1 MKILKY
7 YFKLKSID
15 IICIGEVL
23 IDFIGHEIN
32 TSINRT
38 KDYHRFLGGSPTNVA
53 VNASRIGLSSLLVA
67 SCGQD
72 GLGDFIIR
80 KLKSSKVDVSSL
92 RMIPEVPTS
101 VIFVSK
107 STETP
112 DFIAYRQ
119 GDCEIKLEQLPDELL
134 QKAKIFHTTCFA
146 LSKNPARETILN
158 RAKKAKD
165 LGLKLSI
172 DINFS
177 ERIWPDR
184 EEAKAVLKE
193 YLSND
198 PLVKLSEDDC
208 YRLFAEVKSDEHIF
222 DYFHTLGATTIC
234 LTKGKNGV
242 VVSDLNEGLFFQK
255 AIQIQEVKDTTGA
268 GDAFWTGFLYAQIHQ
283 KSLLDCVS
291 IAQKLAS
298 IKLQN
303 VGRLPDDLDIE
314 EIIN

>member
-1 MKILKY
+1 MKK
-7 YFKLKSID
+7 ID

-53 VNASRIGLSSLLVA
+53 VNASRLGLKSLLVA

-72 GLGDFIIR
+72 GLGEYVVR
-80 KLKSSKVDVSSL
+80 KLKDNHVNTAQIAKLESVS
-92 RMIPEVPTS
+92 TS

-112 DFIAYRQ
+112 DFIAYREA
-119 GDCEIKLEQLPDELL
+119 DCQITENQLPDDII
-134 QKAKIFHTTCFA
+134 ADAAIFHTTCFA
-146 LSKNPARETILN
+146 LSKNPARQTILN
-158 RAKKAKD
+158 RAKKAAE
-165 LGLKLSI
+165 LGLQLSI

-177 ERIWPDR
+177 ERIWPNR
-184 EEAKAVLKE
+184 EEAKQVLAE
-193 YLSND
+193 YLLLN

-208 YRLFAEVKSDEHIF
+208 YRLFAEVKTEDFIF
-222 DYFHTLGATTIC
+222 DYFHNLGATRIC

-242 VVSDLNEGLFFQK
+242 VLSDLEQGLFFQE
-255 AIQIQEVKDTTGA
+255 ALPIEEIKDTTGA
-268 GDAFWTGFLYAQIHQ
+268 GDAFWTGFLYAQLHKKDLEESI
-283 KSLLDCVS
+283 V
-291 IAQKLAS
+291 IAQRLAS

-303 VGRLPDDLDIE
+303 VGRLPDNSNILSQLL
-314 EIIN
+314 

>member
-1 MKILKY
+1 MKP
-7 YFKLKSID
+7 ID

-53 VNASRIGLSSLLVA
+53 VNSSRLGLHSILVA

-72 GLGDFIIR
+72 GLGDYVIR
-80 KLKSSKVDVSSL
+80 KLKANKVNTDFIGKSDT
-92 RMIPEVPTS
+92 VPTS

-112 DFIAYRQ
+112 DFIPYRQ
-119 GDCEIKLEQLPDELL
+119 ADCEIFENQLPDEIIAN
-134 QKAKIFHTTCFA
+134 AKIFHTTCFA
-146 LSKNPARETILN
+146 LSKNPARQTILN
-158 RAKKAKD
+158 RAKKAAA

-184 EEAKAVLKE
+184 EEAKHVLKE

-208 YRLFAEVKSDEHIF
+208 YRLFASVKSEEFIF
-222 DYFHTLGATTIC
+222 DYFHKMGVSTIC

-242 VVSDLNEGLFFQK
+242 VVSDVEKGLFFQK
-255 AIQIQEVKDTTGA
+255 AIPIEEIKDTTGA
-268 GDAFWTGFLYAQIHQ
+268 GDAFWTGFLFAQLNQYDLNTSIT
-283 KSLLDCVS
+283 

-303 VGRLPDDLDIE
+303 VGRLPDD
-314 EIIN
+314 ININELVS

>member
-1 MKILKY
+1 MEKT
-7 YFKLKSID
+7 ID
-15 IICIGEVL
+15 IISIGEVL

-53 VNASRIGLSSLLVA
+53 VNASRLGLKSLLVA

-72 GLGDFIIR
+72 GLGDYIVR
-80 KLKSSKVDVSSL
+80 KLKSSNVITTQIRKS
-92 RMIPEVPTS
+92 EKAPTS

-107 STETP
+107 STNTP
-112 DFIAYRQ
+112 DFIPYREA
-119 GDCEIKLEQLPDELL
+119 DCEILINQLPDEIIA
-134 QKAKIFHTTCFA
+134 KAKIFHTTCFA
-146 LSKNPARETILN
+146 LSKNPARDTILD
-158 RAKKAKD
+158 RAEKAKE
-165 LGLKLSI
+165 LGLQLSI

-177 ERIWPDR
+177 ERIWPNR
-184 EEAKAVLKE
+184 EEAKLVIKE

-208 YRLFAEVKSDEHIF
+208 YRLFAEVKSEDYIF
-222 DYFHTLGATTIC
+222 EYFHALGAATIC

-242 VVSDLNEGLFFQK
+242 VVSDINHGMFFQE
-255 AIQIQEVKDTTGA
+255 ALPIAEIKDTTGA
-268 GDAFWTGFLYAQIHQ
+268 GDAFWTGFLYAQLAH
-283 KSLLDCVS
+283 KTLKESVT

-303 VGRLPDDLDIE
+303 VGRLPDNINIKDLIA
-314 EIIN
+314 

>member
-1 MKILKY
+1 MS
-7 YFKLKSID
+7 SID

-53 VNASRIGLSSLLVA
+53 VNASRLGLKSVLVA

-72 GLGDFIIR
+72 GLGDYVVR
-80 KLKSSKVDVSSL
+80 KLKSNNVNTASIRKSDTA
-92 RMIPEVPTS
+92 PTS

-112 DFIAYRQ
+112 DFIPYRQ
-119 GDCEIKLEQLPDELL
+119 ADCEIFESQLSDETIAD
-134 QKAKIFHTTCFA
+134 AKIFHTTCFA
-146 LSKNPARETILN
+146 LSKNPARQTILN
-158 RAKKAKD
+158 RAKKAKE

-184 EEAKAVLKE
+184 EEAKQVLKE
-193 YLSND
+193 YLAND

-208 YRLFAEVKSDEHIF
+208 YRLFAEVKSEDYIF
-222 DYFHTLGATTIC
+222 DYFHNLGASTIC

-242 VVSDLNEGLFFQK
+242 AVSDVKEGLLFQEAVK
-255 AIQIQEVKDTTGA
+255 IDEIKDTTGA
-268 GDAFWTGFLYAQIHQ
+268 GDAFWTGFLFAQIEN
-283 KSLLDCVS
+283 KSLNECIT

-303 VGRLPDDLDIE
+303 VGRLPDNINIKK
-314 EIIN
+314 IIQE

>member
-1 MKILKY
+1 MI
-7 YFKLKSID
+7 KSID
-15 IICIGEVL
+15 IVCIGEVL

-53 VNASRIGLSSLLVA
+53 VNASRLGLNSVLVA

-72 GLGDFIIR
+72 GLGDYVIR
-80 KLKSSKVDVSSL
+80 KLKTNHVDTSYINQL
-92 RMIPEVPTS
+92 ETAPTS

-112 DFIAYRQ
+112 DFIPYRQ
-119 GDCEIKLEQLPDELL
+119 ADCEIEESQLPDDVIA
-134 QKAKIFHTTCFA
+134 KAKIFHTTCFA
-146 LSKNPARETILN
+146 LSKNPARNTILN
-158 RAKKAKD
+158 RARKAAE
-165 LGLKLSI
+165 LGVRLSI

-184 EEAKAVLKE
+184 EEAKEVLMQ

-208 YRLFAEVKSDEHIF
+208 YRLFAAVKSEEFIF
-222 DYFHTLGATTIC
+222 DYFHQLGATTIC

-242 VVSDLNEGLFFQK
+242 VVSDIHQGLFFQK
-255 AIQIQEVKDTTGA
+255 AVSINEIKDSTGA
-268 GDAFWTGFLYAQIHQ
+268 GDAFWTGFLYAQLQQ
-283 KSLLDCVS
+283 KGIEESMT
-291 IAQKLAS
+291 IAQKLAA

-303 VGRLPDDLDIE
+303 VGRLPDD
-314 EIIN
+314 INLNVLLEK

>member
-1 MKILKY
+1 
-7 YFKLKSID
+7 LKSID

-23 IDFIGHEIN
+23 IDFIGHELN

-53 VNASRIGLSSLLVA
+53 VNTSRLGLNAVLVA

-72 GLGDFIIR
+72 GLGDYVVR
-80 KLKSSKVDVSSL
+80 KLKSNNVITSQIRKS
-92 RMIPEVPTS
+92 EVAPTS
-101 VIFVSK
+101 IIFVSK

-112 DFIAYRQ
+112 DFIPYRQ
-119 GDCEIKLEQLPDELL
+119 ADCEIFENQLPDEIIAN
-134 QKAKIFHTTCFA
+134 AKIFHTTCFA
-146 LSKNPARETILN
+146 LSKNPARQTILN
-158 RAKKAKD
+158 RAKKAKE

-184 EEAKAVLKE
+184 EEAKEVLKE

-208 YRLFAEVKSDEHIF
+208 YRLFAEVKSEDYIF
-222 DYFHTLGATTIC
+222 DYFHNLGAKTIC

-242 VVSDLNEGLFFQK
+242 VVSDLEQGLLFQK
-255 AIQIQEVKDTTGA
+255 AIQIDEVKDTTGA
-268 GDAFWTGFLYAQIHQ
+268 GDAFWTGFLYAQIEQ
-283 KSLLDCVS
+283 KTLDQS
-291 IAQKLAS
+291 ITIAQKLAA

-303 VGRLPDDLDIE
+303 VGRLPDNINLKK
-314 EIIN
+314 IIQE

>member
-1 MKILKY
+1 LN
-7 YFKLKSID
+7 KSID
-15 IICIGEVL
+15 IISIGEVL
-23 IDFIGHEIN
+23 IDFIGHEVN

-53 VNASRIGLSSLLVA
+53 VNATRLGLKSVLVA

-72 GLGDFIIR
+72 GLGDYVVR
-80 KLKSSKVDVSSL
+80 KLKSNNVITSQIRKSETL
-92 RMIPEVPTS
+92 PTS

-112 DFIAYRQ
+112 DFIPYRQ
-119 GDCEIKLEQLPDELL
+119 ADCEIYESQLPDDIIAES
-134 QKAKIFHTTCFA
+134 KIFHTTCFA
-146 LSKNPARETILN
+146 LSKNPARDTILN
-158 RAKKAKD
+158 RAKKARE

-184 EEAKAVLKE
+184 EEAKIVLQD
-193 YLSND
+193 YLKND

-208 YRLFAEVKSDEHIF
+208 YRLFAEVKSEDYIF
-222 DYFHTLGATTIC
+222 DYFHHLGASTIC

-242 VVSDLNEGLFFQK
+242 AVSDLNQGLFFQK
-255 AIQIQEVKDTTGA
+255 AIQIDEVKDATGA
-268 GDAFWTGFLYAQIHQ
+268 GDAFWTGFLFAQIEN
-283 KSLLDCVS
+283 KNINDCIT

-303 VGRLPDDLDIE
+303 VGRLPDNINIKQ
-314 EIIN
+314 IIQE